1 MNHKDP
7 METIKELQEIA
18 TLSAKVL
25 AGQFI
30 CNLCPIQK
38 QLAEKLEVAKFLKPS
53 TALGI
58 VGQAYDT
65 D

>member
-1 MNHKDP
+1 MG
-7 METIKELQEIA
+7 MIKELQEIA
-18 TLSAKVL
+18 ALPAKVL

-30 CNLCPIQK
+30 CNLCPTQK
-38 QLAEKLEVAKFLKPS
+38 QLAAKLEVAKFLKPS